1 MLGITLKFCTSV
13 ERVLKLNV
21 LWAKL
26 YICSSYQGKTGR
38 RFFCLPLPIL
48 NMVKHGITAPSGII
62 DSDYCGVA
70 CVILFN
76 SSKVDYLVLSGQR
89 IGQLIIKRNI
99 SVKFVEVVDSEK
111 TERTQVVLV

>member
-1 MLGITLKFCTSV
+1 MKFCTSV
-13 ERVLKLNV
+13 ERALKLNV

-26 YICSSYQGKTGR
+26 YICSSYKGKTGR
-38 RFFCLPLPIL
+38 RSFCLPLPIL
-48 NMVKHGITAPSGII
+48 NSVKHGITAPSGII

-76 SSKVDYLVLSGQR
+76 NSKVDYLIFSGQR

-99 SVKFVEVVDSEK
+99 SVKFVEVNYLEK
-111 TERTQVVLV
+111 TERTQEILG